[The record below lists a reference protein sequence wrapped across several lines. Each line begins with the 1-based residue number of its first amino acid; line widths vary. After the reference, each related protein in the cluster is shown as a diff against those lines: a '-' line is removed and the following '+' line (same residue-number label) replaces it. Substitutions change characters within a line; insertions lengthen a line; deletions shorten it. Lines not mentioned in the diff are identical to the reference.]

1 MKKLNQE
8 KLRKTFEENIESLSK
23 EISKYEGKDNLIL
36 EEEKYLSYMEGM
48 RKALEIVNKH
58 LEDYKID

>member
-8 KLRKTFEENIESLSK
+8 KLRKTFEKNIESLSK

>member
-8 KLRKTFEENIESLSK
+8 KLRKTFEETIESLSK
-23 EISKYEGKDNLIL
+23 EISKYEGKDNLML
-36 EEEKYLSYMEGM
+36 EEEKYISYTEGM

>member
-8 KLRKTFEENIESLSK
+8 KLRKTFEETIESLSK
-23 EISKYEGKDNLIL
+23 EISKYEGRDNLML
-36 EEEKYLSYMEGM
+36 EEEKYISYMEGM
-48 RKALEIVNKH
+48 RKSLEIVNKH

>member
-8 KLRKTFEENIESLSK
+8 KLRKTFEDNIESLSK

>member
-8 KLRKTFEENIESLSK
+8 KLRKTFEDNIESLSK

-58 LEDYKID
+58 LEDYKIN

>member
-23 EISKYEGKDNLIL
+23 EISKYEGRDNLML
-36 EEEKYLSYMEGM
+36 EEEKYISYMEGM
-48 RKALEIVNKH
+48 RKSLEIVNKH